1 MLAVCVGVRTIRCDA
16 SAQGGGLVDLQP
28 ATPNVGVLSHDLF
41 LRLRAAEER
50 REASIAR
57 PAPVRNAP
65 GQRSGTYCGLPC
77 QQRVCAGSSMWKF
90 NVEVEGDSHRSW
102 NAALWC
108 GSTAPAMW
116 GDVPWVLIGWRWPQ
130 CCASRA
136 AFNGARGT
144 WLMRALVLLAR
155 PQPRQDSRSAVAA
168 GEWNRNQLPA
178 RQCHVGEIDPAE

>member
-1 MLAVCVGVRTIRCDA
+1 VLAVCVGVRTIRCDA

-65 GQRSGTYCGLPC
+65 GQRSGTYYRGLPC

-90 NVEVEGDSHRSW
+90 NVEVEGDYSHRSW
-102 NAALWC
+102 NAALW
-108 GSTAPAMW
+108 
-116 GDVPWVLIGWRWPQ
+116 
-130 CCASRA
+130 
-136 AFNGARGT
+136 
-144 WLMRALVLLAR
+144 
-155 PQPRQDSRSAVAA
+155 
-168 GEWNRNQLPA
+168 
-178 RQCHVGEIDPAE
+178 